1 MIDSVICK
9 LQKSVKYGTENKETE
24 FVEIRCPSYSSV
36 SQRKYHRSL
45 KAMLSVI
52 IMKESANQDLDKAK
66 IQEAQEAQ
74 SNLKEGELP
83 FTPGQIFLTI
93 SAALGEENFPNAVE
107 QFCMHAKDIVFLGG
121 EEPVKSG
128 TLDRMHPD
136 DVDMIFATFIANF
149 IMPSLLM
156 SLNGNE

>member
-9 LQKSVKYGTENKETE
+9 LQKPVKYGTDNKETE
-24 FVEIRCPSYSSV
+24 FVEVRCPSYSTV
-36 SQRKYHRSL
+36 GQRKYRRSL
-45 KAMLSVI
+45 KAMLAAI
-52 IMKESANQDLDKAK
+52 IIEEGKEASEVD
-66 IQEAQEAQ
+66 EAQKEEAEAK
-74 SNLKEGELP
+74 LKEGELP
-83 FTPGQIFLTI
+83 FTPAQVLLTV
-93 SAALGEENFPNAVE
+93 SAALGEEDFPNAVE
-107 QFCMHAKDIVFLGG
+107 QFCAHAKDIVFLGG
-121 EEPVKSG
+121 EDSAKSG